1 MSDEVDLRP
10 ADSGTEHVAHIGRQ
24 AGRGLTWTLLGT
36 FGTKFGS
43 FAVGLVMARLL
54 SPADFGVFAV
64 AVAAAAFAMYV
75 NDVGII
81 AACVQWRGK
90 LEEIAP
96 TASLIAAISSVM
108 AYGAI
113 WFCAPSF
120 AALAG
125 VPDAAPVVR
134 LLSLI
139 IVVDG
144 ITGVQSAALMRRFQQ
159 AKLTKANMIGWLAN
173 TAVTLPMAFA
183 GMGAYSF
190 AWGQLAG
197 TVVTGVI
204 VYGMANLPVRFGFDR
219 EVTRSL
225 LKFGIPWA
233 LTLGIEAVLVNADF
247 VIVGNLLGAGALG
260 FYMLAFN
267 ISNWVPGLVGT
278 AVRYVALPSFSRL
291 AEHDSDALELGVR
304 RSVPILVSAVLPVA
318 VIMATLAPQMIDVL
332 YGEKWG
338 PSGVVL
344 RFLAALM
351 VVRMLTAFAIDIL
364 ASVGSTKATTWLNA
378 GWAVAL
384 LPALWIGTHLDG
396 IRGAA
401 IAHSIV
407 AVAVALPLSVLAV
420 RLAGVS
426 LLPALPKLIR
436 PLIAAIVSAAV
447 ILLVQRIVGNSAAVQ
462 LVVAGGAGILAYV
475 LLVTTRDQARQLRTR
490 VTRVRSTTGG

>member
-1 MSDEVDLRP
+1 MSEEVHLQQ
-10 ADSGTEHVAHIGRQ
+10 AESGTEHVADIGRQ
-24 AGRGLTWTLLGT
+24 AGRGLTWSLLGT

-96 TASLIAAISSVM
+96 TASVIAAVSSFL

-113 WFCAPSF
+113 WVCAPSF
-120 AALAG
+120 ADLAG

-159 AKLTKANMIGWLAN
+159 DRLTKANMVGWLAN

-197 TVVTGVI
+197 AVVTGAI
-204 VYGMANLPVRFGFDR
+204 VFKMANLPIQVGLDKQI
-219 EVTRSL
+219 TRSL

-247 VIVGNLLGAGALG
+247 VIIGNLLGAGAVG
-260 FYMLAFN
+260 YYMLAFN

-278 AVRYVALPSFSRL
+278 AVRYVALPGFSRL

-304 RSVPILVSAVLPVA
+304 RSVPILVTAVLPVA

-364 ASVGSTKATTWLNA
+364 ASMGLTKATTWLNA

-384 LPALWIGTHLDG
+384 LPALWVGTQLDG

-407 AVAVALPLSVLAV
+407 AVAVALPISILAI

-426 LLPALPKLIR
+426 LLPTMPALVR
-436 PLIAAIVSAAV
+436 PLIAAIVSAVV
-447 ILLVQRIVGNSAAVQ
+447 ILLVLRAVGNSAFVQ
-462 LVVAGGAGILAYV
+462 LVLAGGAGMITYA
-475 LLVTTRDQARQLRTR
+475 LLVTSRDQARQTWTR
-490 VTRVRSTTGG
+490 VTRIRSTIGG